1 MVIAAQAVGTESDK
15 YCKENAEK
23 VLSPIDI
30 REATA
35 VTAPEQAKKLQL
47 RGGDF
52 GFVRGATKSFNN
64 KEKKNSMPLQGNGF
78 LYIGEMGNN
87 DMVEKH
93 VEVGDKFIP
102 WNMAFVYPAEHLGVC
117 TAEEKCLEI

>member
-1 MVIAAQAVGTESDK
+1 MVIAAQAVGTVEKCTESADK
-15 YCKENAEK
+15 IK
-23 VLSPIDI
+23 SPINIGD
-30 REATA
+30 ATE